1 MAPVAGTPRGEGPT
15 PRGAAV
21 SVFGVG
27 GHQSIAVKPLAALG
41 AGALRG
47 AGGAAAVWQARA
59 KYEAERE

>member
-1 MAPVAGTPRGEGPT
+1 
-15 PRGAAV
+15 
-21 SVFGVG
+21 VFGVG